1 MFDRLQYIELS
12 GERYPLKCDLLVLE
26 KIQDEYKDISEAEN
40 RLTGFV
46 PDKNEDGTYVKNDDG
61 YIIGHYGMP
70 DVKVLNQMLHWMV
83 SEGFAV
89 ESDEK
94 KLPIRDISKEE
105 LIRKIDMSPR
115 ELSDTIHEEFN
126 RCFKRKNEK
135 TTQN

>member
-1 MFDRLQYIELS
+1 
-12 GERYPLKCDLLVLE
+12 
-26 KIQDEYKDISEAEN
+26 
-40 RLTGFV
+40 
-46 PDKNEDGTYVKNDDG
+46 
-61 YIIGHYGMP
+61 MP